1 MLERTGF
8 VLKLAERG
16 NRESKTIW
24 RQRLKQQSFDRGVDP
39 EGTHPSQRGPP
50 C

>member
-16 NRESKTIW
+16 KRESKTI
-24 RQRLKQQSFDRGVDP
+24 RCQRFRNNRSTAASIPKARTSW
-39 EGTHPSQRGPP
+39 QRGPP
-50 C
+50 Y